1 MISKKK
7 VFDLP
12 QTDLSVSFDR
22 PYEAIG
28 PSDEPHDG
36 LPKLHGGP
44 GVIVLLCPSRRPWP
58 GEAAAELSLA
68 RLGDYFLLS

>member
-1 MISKKK
+1 MVISKKK

-12 QTDLSVSFDR
+12 QTDLSVSFER

-36 LPKLHGGP
+36 PPKLHGPRGHCPPLPPPLGGP
-44 GVIVLLCPSRRPWP
+44 DVNISNII
-58 GEAAAELSLA
+58 
-68 RLGDYFLLS
+68 

>member
-1 MISKKK
+1 MVISKKK

-12 QTDLSVSFDR
+12 QTDLSVSFER

-36 LPKLHGGP
+36 PPNTPWAP
-44 GVIVLLCPSRRPWP
+44 GSLSPSAPPSRRP
-58 GEAAAELSLA
+58 
-68 RLGDYFLLS
+68 